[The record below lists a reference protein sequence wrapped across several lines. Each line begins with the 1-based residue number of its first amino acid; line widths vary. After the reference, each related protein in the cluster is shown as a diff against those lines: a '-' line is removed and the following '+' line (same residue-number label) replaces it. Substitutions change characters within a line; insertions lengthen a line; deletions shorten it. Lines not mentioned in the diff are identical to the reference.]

1 MEYIYNLIINL
12 IGSVSGVGILI
23 DCILIM
29 IESIIPPL
37 PLGFFV
43 TILFVNYGIVIGFI
57 ISWIFTIL
65 GCVISFYLFQTIF
78 KRIVDNYIRK
88 NRYADKFI
96 KLIDNI
102 KFSDLVL
109 IIAIPFTPAFLI
121 NIAAG
126 VSKISIKKYLPALL
140 IGKISLVLFW
150 GLVGTNLIESL
161 KDPIAIIKVLVLLC
175 ITLIISKIV
184 SKKLNIN

>member
-1 MEYIYNLIINL
+1 MENIYNLIISL
-12 IGSVSGVGILI
+12 IGSVSGLGIFI
-23 DCILIM
+23 DCMLIM

-43 TILFVNYGIVIGFI
+43 TILFINYGIIPGFLM
-57 ISWIFTIL
+57 SWIFTIL
-65 GCVISFYLFQTIF
+65 GCVISFYLFQTAF
-78 KRIVDNYIRK
+78 KGLVDKYVRNNKYS
-88 NRYADKFI
+88 DKFI

-126 VSKISIKKYLPALL
+126 ISKISIKKYLPALL

-150 GLVGTNLIESL
+150 GLVGTSLIESL
-161 KDPIAIIKVLVLLC
+161 KNPISIIKVLILLF
-175 ITLIISKIV
+175 ITFIISKIV